1 MKGIFSFI
9 KYFKTNF
16 NSTVIFWSS
25 LITKYCDCDTH
36 PLSLIFLKI
45 CFLSWIYLLKFC
57 FYMMTILLD
66 WVIPE
71 IKLISFFVPE
81 FSWSWVRQWFRFFK
95 LCANSESSLKC
106 PECLFNMWVS
116 HEYILFSIR
125 SWDIDDDGI
134 SSFYSIDHHVTK
146 CGSGIP
152 KALLEGPQSKSY
164 FQNKI
169 KNLFTS

>member
-1 MKGIFSFI
+1 
-9 KYFKTNF
+9 
-16 NSTVIFWSS
+16 
-25 LITKYCDCDTH
+25 
-36 PLSLIFLKI
+36 
-45 CFLSWIYLLKFC
+45 
-57 FYMMTILLD
+57 
-66 WVIPE
+66 
-71 IKLISFFVPE
+71 
-81 FSWSWVRQWFRFFK
+81 
-95 LCANSESSLKC
+95 
-106 PECLFNMWVS
+106 MWVS